1 VFFRAPHGVTHHS
14 SLITDYSL
22 LNMAKTGFVYHPD
35 YLKHD
40 MGAGHPE
47 SPERLRAIAARLE
60 QGGVMPR
67 LDRID
72 PIAAADEWVTQV
84 HKPSY
89 VAALKQHAPATGRVM
104 LDADTSMSPGSLP
117 AAYLAAGGALAAADA
132 IMAGR
137 VDNAFCAVRPPGHHA
152 EQDRAMG
159 FCLFNNVAIAAR
171 YFQRK
176 HGLARVL
183 IVDWDVHHG
192 NGTQHSFYDDP
203 SVLFFSTHQY
213 PHYPGT
219 GRASESGSGKGV
231 GATINVPMEAGEGDE
246 EYLAVFQKV
255 LVPAADAFKPDVVII
270 SAGFDAHRDDPLAGM
285 GLTENGYAELTRIVA
300 GIARRHSKGRILSSL
315 EGGYNLQALSASVER
330 HVTALLEA

>member
-1 VFFRAPHGVTHHS
+1 
-14 SLITDYSL
+14 
-22 LNMAKTGFVYHPD
+22 MAKTGFVYHPD

-47 SPERLRAIAARLE
+47 SPERLRAIVAQLE
-60 QGGVMPR
+60 QHGVLSR
-67 LDRID
+67 LVRIE
-72 PIAAADEWVTQV
+72 PSPAADEWVTQV
-84 HKPSY
+84 HKPAY
-89 VAALKQHAPATGRVM
+89 VSALKKHAPASGRVM

-117 AAYLAAGGALAAADA
+117 AAYLAAGGVLAAADA

-137 VDNAFCAVRPPGHHA
+137 AGNAFCAVRPPGHHA
-152 EQDRAMG
+152 ESDRAMG

-192 NGTQHSFYDDP
+192 NGTQHSFDDDP

-219 GRASESGSGKGV
+219 GRATERGHGKGE
-231 GATINVPMEAGEGDE
+231 GATINVPMEAGEGDDA
-246 EYLAVFQKV
+246 YVAIFQRV

-270 SAGFDAHRDDPLAGM
+270 SAGFDAHRDDPLASM
-285 GLTENGYAELTRIVA
+285 DLTEDGYAELTRIVA
-300 GIARRHSKGRILSSL
+300 GIARRHSQGRMLSSL
-315 EGGYNLQALSASVER
+315 EGGYNLQALSASVAR
-330 HVTALLEA
+330 HVSALLDA